1 MYNEPLTFEAAAG
14 KTADSRIFRLH
25 GPITLSNMFAFQKA
39 LTEGNEKLTILDFTD
54 SPYMDSA
61 GLGILL
67 NFYVHGKRHGQQIRL
82 VGVNYRVA
90 ALLELTHA
98 HTLVKSYDS
107 IEAAEAAAE

>member
-1 MYNEPLTFEAAAG
+1 MYNEPLSFDVVPGQKPDA
-14 KTADSRIFRLH
+14 RVIRLH
-25 GPITLSNMFAFQKA
+25 GPITLSNMFEFQKVLA
-39 LTEGNEKLTILDFTD
+39 EGQETLTILDFTD

-67 NFYVHGKRHGQQIRL
+67 NYYVSGKRHGRQLRL

-98 HTLVKSYDS
+98 NTLVKSYDT
-107 IEAAEAAAE
+107 IEAAESATS